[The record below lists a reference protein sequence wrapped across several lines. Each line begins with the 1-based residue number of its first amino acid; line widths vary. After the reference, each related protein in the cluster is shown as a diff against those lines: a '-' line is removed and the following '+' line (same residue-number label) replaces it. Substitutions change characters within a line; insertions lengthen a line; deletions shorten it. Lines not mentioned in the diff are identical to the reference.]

1 MIVATTIGNNLENRK
16 FAKFGKNAFY
26 IYIWPVLFAIQMK
39 SDSGGSHTRAR
50 IRQIILLILPNVTL
64 HDSFPL
70 VYETSLLLTFKRF
83 HAHNPNNRVIELSAV
98 PPSNKLCARLFSCL
112 VERNLR
118 VSASVNYL
126 NGDKSM
132 NWKKNRQVDGGGGIS
147 CANSRVCKNFP
158 PRRENRSSKFLHLST
173 GVVCLRFRWN
183 LQRNRYKFIYR
194 LHNVSFDF
202 NNGFSNG
209 KKLILLKKRPR
220 AAILNLR

>member
-1 MIVATTIGNNLENRK
+1 MHKTERRNRNRRGKILIVTTIGNNRK
-16 FAKFGKNAFY
+16 IEICQVWQECILHLYLAGFVCDTNEIG
-26 IYIWPVLFAIQMK
+26 LR
-39 SDSGGSHTRAR
+39 DSHTR

-132 NWKKNRQVDGGGGIS
+132 NWKKNRQVEGEESLVLIVEF
-147 CANSRVCKNFP
+147 ARIF
-158 PRRENRSSKFLHLST
+158 HL
-173 GVVCLRFRWN
+173 VERIVL
-183 LQRNRYKFIYR
+183 
-194 LHNVSFDF
+194 
-202 NNGFSNG
+202 
-209 KKLILLKKRPR
+209 
-220 AAILNLR
+220 

>member
-1 MIVATTIGNNLENRK
+1 METIGKSK

-39 SDSGGSHTRAR
+39 SDSAIPILTR
-50 IRQIILLILPNVTL
+50 IKQIILLILPNVTL

-132 NWKKNRQVDGGGGIS
+132 NWKKNRQVEGRIS

-158 PRRENRSSKFLHLST
+158 SRRENRSLKFLHLWT
-173 GVVCLRFRWN
+173 GVTCLRFLWN
-183 LQRNRYKFIYR
+183 F
-194 LHNVSFDF
+194 
-202 NNGFSNG
+202 
-209 KKLILLKKRPR
+209 
-220 AAILNLR
+220 